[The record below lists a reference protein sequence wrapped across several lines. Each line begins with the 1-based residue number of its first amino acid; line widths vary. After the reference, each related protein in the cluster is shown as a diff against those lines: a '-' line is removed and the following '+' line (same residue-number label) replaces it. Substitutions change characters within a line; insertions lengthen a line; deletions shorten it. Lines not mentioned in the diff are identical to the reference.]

1 MGSNGSAGHYET
13 GGSKSR
19 NEGSTYDR
27 NGFSEN
33 TKQSRNHNKIFNLK
47 MRLLFSGGQ
56 EIVILEIDRQNKA
69 LVVTSSKTNN
79 RRTPME
85 WKYLFDKGK
94 EEVQERITDSLS
106 DKLFIKAI
114 SEAMNKSGYILIDAK
129 C

>member
-1 MGSNGSAGHYET
+1 
-13 GGSKSR
+13 
-19 NEGSTYDR
+19 
-27 NGFSEN
+27 
-33 TKQSRNHNKIFNLK
+33 